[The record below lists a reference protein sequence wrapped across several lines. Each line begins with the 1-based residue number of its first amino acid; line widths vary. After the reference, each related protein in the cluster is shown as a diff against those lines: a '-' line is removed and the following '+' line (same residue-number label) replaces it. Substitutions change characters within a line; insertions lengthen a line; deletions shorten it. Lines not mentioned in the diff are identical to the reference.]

1 MAINLQLLTSL
12 VQTIHLCFDVWASF
26 YVFFL
31 FAVVAFFVFYYVS
44 FVAHSNVKHVMY
56 SINVCFSFLCEEED

>member
-12 VQTIHLCFDVWASF
+12 VQTIHLWFDVWASF

-31 FAVVAFFVFYYVS
+31 FAVVAFLYFIVS
-44 FVAHSNVKHVMY
+44 FVAHSNVKHMMY